1 MSERTNVRTKI
12 LPMQNDSMIAI
23 KEVLEQRKNILLK
36 GADLLSQKGFT
47 QVPNY
52 VLESKKVSPG
62 AKLAYAM
69 LLKYAWQNDFCF
81 PGQERLA
88 EDMGVGKRSV
98 VRFISELEKESFI
111 EIKRQG
117 QGRPNLYTLKLT
129 VDNSVHNKAK

>member
-1 MSERTNVRTKI
+1 
-12 LPMQNDSMIAI
+12 
-23 KEVLEQRKNILLK
+23 
-36 GADLLSQKGFT
+36 
-47 QVPNY
+47 
-52 VLESKKVSPG
+52 
-62 AKLAYAM
+62 M